1 LALQHEAASFLSP
14 QVFAQSLAHP
24 LPSLAPSFAT
34 TALSADFFTGSAAKA
49 GAIMAAANTN
59 DNTMANFFISKKF
72 YYLFEFKISE
82 KKDVFNT
89 IVVKALLKVQT
100 ERFCS

>member
-1 LALQHEAASFLSP
+1 LAGAGVEAALELQHEAASFLSP

-34 TALSADFFTGSAAKA
+34 TALSAGFFTGSAAKA

-59 DNTMANFFISKKF
+59 DNTMANFFISKSIII
-72 YYLFEFKISE
+72 YLNSK
-82 KKDVFNT
+82 
-89 IVVKALLKVQT
+89 
-100 ERFCS
+100 